1 MIYEEEEILSIKAD
15 TSSPRVNPSSMETPA
30 YNIMPTP
37 LVTSAAIST
46 APRPSESIS
55 SDAVL
60 APPVV
65 PAVTRT
71 QNLTGN
77 GSHGRTVIRERE
89 IVREGPAGRQ
99 KEIIFE
105 EQSRDSDE
113 MSAGTVAG
121 SPKGAAVADTAAH
134 SAPHMTIAATTADD
148 SMITSMPAGAAVSS
162 LHNLTQPSTSTK
174 GRVGGP
180 APILSA
186 GMADPR
192 YASESSYLNRAH
204 SFKLISL
211 HSASHISTRINPR
224 TGKPL
229 TMPHALS
236 AHSMSPIETEHNFRD
251 QPSHLVRE
259 EHEEVSY
266 TYFAATVH

>member
-15 TSSPRVNPSSMETPA
+15 TSSSPVNPSSMETPA
-30 YNIMPTP
+30 YNIVPTP
-37 LVTSAAIST
+37 LVASAAIST
-46 APRPSESIS
+46 ALRPSESIS
-55 SDAVL
+55 SDAVP

-89 IVREGPAGRQ
+89 VVREGPAGRQ

-105 EQSRDSDE
+105 KQSRDSGE
-113 MSAGTVAG
+113 MPAGIVAR

-134 SAPHMTIAATTADD
+134 STPHMTIAANTADD
-148 SMITSMPAGAAVSS
+148 SMITSMPAGAAISS
-162 LHNLTQPSTSTK
+162 LHSLTQSPTSAQ

-180 APILSA
+180 APMLSA

-192 YASESSYLNRAH
+192 YAGES
-204 SFKLISL
+204 FE
-211 HSASHISTRINPR
+211 PR
-224 TGKPL
+224 L
-229 TMPHALS
+229 
-236 AHSMSPIETEHNFRD
+236 
-251 QPSHLVRE
+251 
-259 EHEEVSY
+259 
-266 TYFAATVH
+266 